1 MKNKFE
7 KWTVDQINQLESQ
20 GRESLET
27 GALLSDDAKEYL
39 ELAKE
44 SLRNFIPA
52 LEKSWKDN
60 KEN

>member
-7 KWTVDQINQLESQ
+7 KWTVDQINQFESQ

-52 LEKSWKDN
+52 LEKSFQ
-60 KEN
+60 